1 MNEKKS
7 QDIEEINDNDSFQ
20 IKSLASKSMID
31 NKSFIN
37 NDSITSNK
45 LLLQSDE
52 LDFENEKMVQDK
64 IKKYREINQ
73 YSLIGNNSVKGKDIL
88 LNDNSLSLQ
97 INQKS

>member
-1 MNEKKS
+1 M
-7 QDIEEINDNDSFQ
+7 IE
-20 IKSLASKSMID
+20 

-64 IKKYREINQ
+64 IKKYREIN
-73 YSLIGNNSVKGKDIL
+73 
-88 LNDNSLSLQ
+88 
-97 INQKS
+97 